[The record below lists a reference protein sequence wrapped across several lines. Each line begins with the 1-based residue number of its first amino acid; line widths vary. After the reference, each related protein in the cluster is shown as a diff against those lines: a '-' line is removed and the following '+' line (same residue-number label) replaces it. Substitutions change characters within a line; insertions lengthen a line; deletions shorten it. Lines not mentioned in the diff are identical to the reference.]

1 MTEIGFYDLLVTF
14 AEREGG
20 AGTSWMTLYVFK
32 GDLLL
37 CFKSDESQGDLSNS
51 EGVATERDKDDV
63 FTGLK

>member
-1 MTEIGFYDLLVTF
+1 MNDF
-14 AEREGG
+14 
-20 AGTSWMTLYVFK
+20 VFK

-37 CFKSDESQGDLSNS
+37 CFESDKFQGDLSNS

>member
-1 MTEIGFYDLLVTF
+1 
-14 AEREGG
+14 
-20 AGTSWMTLYVFK
+20 MTLYVFK